1 MKFRIFIL
9 FLFLIQISYSQK
21 TDSIQSYS
29 MEIKGWESYFEGNK
43 EDAKLQF
50 KKAIELDSTNVM
62 AKIGLFNS
70 KSENELSENDYE
82 LTKNLPKNGD
92 FKNLM
97 FNLMMSNQ
105 VDKQLPDSIKVMRNK
120 YDENYIQFKARLTDS
135 EFKVYDED
143 GQIRQT
149 GAFKNRKPFGTWK
162 KYGYQN
168 KLHHSFTFSKETD
181 TVVIKYYKPDGDV
194 ARKEL
199 TTGMPFT
206 NDSKKIREYIF
217 WQENPGKQPEYLFVS
232 KHGFKIFDSE
242 NPVEFDESTPDN
254 FIQRKWNSEKK
265 AIEAVIWKNGK
276 QEPYELC
283 EDDGMVIS
291 EMVNGVRKTYRWENC
306 KKILI
311 EN

>member
-1 MKFRIFIL
+1 
-9 FLFLIQISYSQK
+9 
-21 TDSIQSYS
+21 
-29 MEIKGWESYFEGNK
+29 
-43 EDAKLQF
+43 
-50 KKAIELDSTNVM
+50 
-62 AKIGLFNS
+62 
-70 KSENELSENDYE
+70 
-82 LTKNLPKNGD
+82 
-92 FKNLM
+92 
-97 FNLMMSNQ
+97 MMSNQ

-217 WQENPGKQPEYLFVS
+217 WQENPGKQQEYLFVS